1 LKHAREMQTIAVAA
15 ISARAMAEAAASDG
29 FKVVALDLFGD
40 IDTRRAAS
48 RWLPIGTPGSLHIE
62 AASVLAALRRL
73 AKEGEGGDLVV
84 GWIAGSGFEGEPDL
98 LEQGAAVLPL
108 IGTAPDAV
116 RRLRDPATFFG
127 FLAARV
133 MPYPQ
138 VLLQP
143 PEDPAGWLTKDAR
156 GCGGWHVR
164 HAPWSM
170 DEPPTSHHYFQREMP
185 GLPMSATFIANG
197 RDVHVL
203 GFNEMSVRR
212 FGMRPFVFC
221 GAIGP
226 VPVPEDIASRVTS
239 IARTLTV
246 EFELRGL
253 CSLDFM
259 RDGEAIG
266 VLEVNP
272 RPPASMSL
280 YRWPAGTPG
289 LMQAHLRACLHGEL
303 PSTPSRTQGTQDT
316 EGIEIVFAR
325 RLMELDAAAAQQ
337 LAAWPGIRDVPGA
350 GQRFDIDDPLCTLTA
365 SGTSAN
371 EVRARLNESRERLLQ
386 SLETL
391 A

>member
-1 LKHAREMQTIAVAA
+1 MPTIAVAA
-15 ISARAMAEAAASDG
+15 ISARAMAQAAANDG

-40 IDTRRAAS
+40 IDTCRAAS
-48 RWLPIGTPGSLHIE
+48 RWLPIGTPGSLQID
-62 AASVLAALRRL
+62 AASVMAALRTL
-73 AKEGEGGDLVV
+73 AEEGVDGEPVL

-98 LEQGAAVLPL
+98 LEEGAAVLPL
-108 IGTAPDAV
+108 IGIAPAAV
-116 RRLRDPATFFG
+116 RRLRDPAAFFS

-133 MPYPQ
+133 LPFPQ

-143 PEDPAGWLTKDAR
+143 PEDPSGWLMKDAH

-170 DEPPTSHHYFQREMP
+170 DEPPSSHHYFQREMP

-203 GFNEMSVRR
+203 GFNEQSVRR
-212 FGMRPFVFC
+212 FGTRPYVFC

-226 VPVPEDIASRVTS
+226 VPMADDLASRVTD
-239 IARTLTV
+239 IARALTV

-259 RDGEAIG
+259 RDGDAIG
-266 VLEVNP
+266 VLEINP

-280 YRWPAGTPG
+280 YRWPDGSPG
-289 LMQAHLRACLHGEL
+289 VMQAHVRACLQGEL
-303 PSTPSRTQGTQDT
+303 PPSTASSPAQDI

-325 RLMELDAAAAQQ
+325 QPIELDAAAAER
-337 LAAWPGIRDVPGA
+337 LAAWPGLCDVPTA
-350 GQRFDIDDPLCTLTA
+350 GQRFDIDDPVCTLTA
-365 SGTSAN
+365 SGTSAQQ
-371 EVRARLNESRERLLQ
+371 VRARLNEGRERLLQ
-386 SLETL
+386 SMETH

>member
-1 LKHAREMQTIAVAA
+1 MPTIAVAA
-15 ISARAMAEAAASDG
+15 ISARAMAQAAASDG

-40 IDTRRAAS
+40 IDTCRAAS
-48 RWLPIGTPGSLHIE
+48 RWLPIGTPGSLQID
-62 AASVLAALRRL
+62 AASVMAALRTL
-73 AKEGEGGDLVV
+73 AEEGVDGEPVL

-98 LEQGAAVLPL
+98 LEEGAAVLPL
-108 IGTAPDAV
+108 IGIAPAAV
-116 RRLRDPATFFG
+116 RRLRDPAAFFG
-127 FLAARV
+127 FLSARV
-133 MPYPQ
+133 LPFPQ

-143 PEDPAGWLTKDAR
+143 PEDPSGWLMKDAH

-170 DEPPTSHHYFQREMP
+170 DEPPSSHHYFQREMP

-203 GFNEMSVRR
+203 GFNEQSVRS
-212 FGMRPFVFC
+212 FGTRPYVFC

-226 VPVPEDIASRVTS
+226 VPLADDLASRVTD
-239 IARTLTV
+239 IARALTV

-259 RDGEAIG
+259 RDGDAIG
-266 VLEVNP
+266 VLEINP

-280 YRWPAGTPG
+280 YRWPDGSPG
-289 LMQAHLRACLHGEL
+289 VMQAHVRACLQGEL
-303 PSTPSRTQGTQDT
+303 PPSTVSSPAQDI

-325 RLMELDAAAAQQ
+325 QPVELDAAAAER
-337 LAAWPGIRDVPGA
+337 LAAWPGLCDVPA
-350 GQRFDIDDPLCTLTA
+350 PGQRFDIDDPVCTLTA
-365 SGTSAN
+365 SGTSAQQ
-371 EVRARLNESRERLLQ
+371 VRARLNEGRERLLQ
-386 SLETL
+386 SLETH

>member
-1 LKHAREMQTIAVAA
+1 MQTIAVVA

-29 FKVVALDLFGD
+29 FRVVALDLFGD
-40 IDTRRAAS
+40 VDTRRAAS
-48 RWLPIGTPGSLHIE
+48 RWLPIGTAGSLQIE
-62 AASVLAALRRL
+62 SESVLAALRTL
-73 AKEGEGGDLVV
+73 AREGEEGEDGEPVL
-84 GWIAGSGFEGEPDL
+84 GWIAGSGFEGEPEL
-98 LEQGAAVLPL
+98 LEEGAAVLPL
-108 IGTAPDAV
+108 IGTAPAAV
-116 RRLRDPATFFG
+116 RRLRDPADFFG
-127 FLAARV
+127 VLAAHV
-133 MPYPQ
+133 IPFPQ

-143 PEDPAGWLTKDAR
+143 PEDPAGWLMKDAH

-170 DEPPTSHHYFQREMP
+170 DEPPSSHHYFQREMP

-203 GFNEMSVRR
+203 GFNEQTVRR
-212 FGMRPFVFC
+212 FGTRPFVFC
-221 GAIGP
+221 GAVGP
-226 VPVPEDIASRVTS
+226 VPVAEDMARRVTA
-239 IARTLTV
+239 IARMLTA

-259 RDGEAIG
+259 RDGDAIG

-280 YRWPAGTPG
+280 YRTPAGSPG
-289 LMQAHLRACLHGEL
+289 VMQSHVRACLHGEL
-303 PSTPSRTQGTQDT
+303 PPPVPSHAQDV

-325 RLMELDAAAAQQ
+325 QPLQLDAAAAQR
-337 LAAWPGIRDVPGA
+337 LAAWPGIRDLPEA

-365 SGTSAN
+365 SGSNAQQ
-371 EVRARLNESRERLLQ
+371 VRARLSEGRERLLQ
-386 SLETL
+386 SLETK

>member
-1 LKHAREMQTIAVAA
+1 MPTIAVAA
-15 ISARAMAEAAASDG
+15 ISARAMAEAAVNDG

-40 IDTRRAAS
+40 LDTRRAAS
-48 RWLPIGTPGSLHIE
+48 RWLPIGAPGSLQID
-62 AASVLAALRRL
+62 AATVMAALRQL
-73 AKEGEGGDLVV
+73 ALEGEGGEPVV
-84 GWIAGSGFEGEPDL
+84 GWIAGSGFEGEPAL
-98 LEQGAAVLPL
+98 LEEGAAVLPL
-108 IGTAPDAV
+108 IGTAPAAV
-116 RRLRDPATFFG
+116 RRLRDPASFFG

-133 MPYPQ
+133 IPHPQ
-138 VLLQP
+138 VMLQP
-143 PEDPAGWLTKDAR
+143 PEDPAAWLMKDAY

-164 HAPWSM
+164 RAPWSL
-170 DEPPTSHHYFQREMP
+170 DEPPSSHHYFQREMP

-212 FGMRPFVFC
+212 FGSRPFVFC
-221 GAIGP
+221 GVVGP
-226 VPVPEDIASRVTS
+226 VPVPENIASRVTS
-239 IARTLTV
+239 IARMLAV

-259 RDGEAIG
+259 RDGDTIG

-280 YRWPAGTPG
+280 YRRPADSPG
-289 LMQAHLRACLHGEL
+289 LMQAHVRACTSGEL
-303 PSTPSRTQGTQDT
+303 PTMPPQPQDT

-325 RLMELDAAAAQQ
+325 RPVQLDAPAAEK
-337 LAAWPGIRDVPGA
+337 LAAWPGIGDVPGA

-365 SGTSAN
+365 SGTGADP
-371 EVRARLNESRERLLQ
+371 VRVRLNEGRERLLQ
-386 SLETL
+386 SLETS